1 MEMNLREK
9 TELYVCD
16 IKLANANLDA
26 IAHTAATEL
35 GIAPERVIV
44 VDVRD
49 DTVTLDILQDT
60 VRLEDILGREESL
73 LKALSQIEGVTIVP
87 KTRIHSEGVL
97 GMVALD
103 QETAELLPERLKKIE
118 RTIDEKI
125 SKRAIVFPTGRE
137 IIDGE
142 IADTNTPFLKK
153 VLSEAGYE
161 AVEGPAIDD
170 DPDIVIQALGAAADN
185 GFGLVITTGGTGAED
200 KDFLV
205 EGVTVLDP
213 HAATPYIVHYPVG
226 QGRHKK
232 DGVRIAVGEMGWTT
246 FVALTGPNPEVKLAS
261 PVLLRGLAEKWDKAR
276 MADEIAATLR
286 TILPVRSHS

>member
-1 MEMNLREK
+1 MEMNLMEK

-16 IKLANANLDA
+16 IKLENANLDA
-26 IAHTAATEL
+26 IAHTVATEL
-35 GIAPERVIV
+35 GIDPARVVV

-73 LKALSQIEGVTIVP
+73 LEALSRIEGVTIIP

-103 QETAELLPERLKKIE
+103 KETAELLPERLKKIE
-118 RTIDEKI
+118 RNIDEKI

-137 IIDGE
+137 IIDNE

-153 VLSEAGYE
+153 ALSQAGYE
-161 AVEGPAIDD
+161 AVEGSIIDD

-185 GFGLVITTGGTGAED
+185 GFGLVVTTGGTGAED

-205 EGVTVLDP
+205 EGVLALDP
-213 HAATPYIVHYPVG
+213 HAATPYIVHYPAG

-261 PVLLRGLAEKWDKAR
+261 PVLLRGLAENWDKAR
-276 MADEIAATLR
+276 LAGEIAGTLR
-286 TILPVRSHS
+286 TLLPVRSHS